1 MKRQRLGISA
11 IAIFAAVSSGLAIA
25 PLTSVAVAAAKF
37 CAVGSSYGG
46 TTITWTGKGNGH
58 SWSDAANWSPSTVP
72 DGHQTPATYQT
83 QYVCIGDNKGGG
95 SAKVSIAGTQ
105 AFHVAGVDVGQGAE
119 LTIKPG
125 GRLFLGANTGT
136 ATSASSVDKHSTLV
150 LDASTLGGN
159 SPLTVAGTLKW
170 TGDIVKAHKTVTT
183 QTSSECVFDPSI
195 SACPGDTTPGG
206 GKTTIAVGGKM
217 LVNGV
222 KFGGADLTDGR
233 VIDNFG
239 TVTFTDF
246 GYVAMNNGT
255 SWTDEP
261 HSTVKFDGL
270 GGIYRG
276 ASGAGGAPKL
286 HQHGALVRNGTGS
299 NVVVVGVPVTFG
311 KGKSHVKITRGSLV
325 LNRTATPKAP
335 VGRGSGYGVG
345 SCKLVKVAL
354 CKQPAA
360 TAGVPQVAFLGT
372 SKEAGSPKI
381 SQISVSLINAP
392 AKLHGHAVLGQAVQV
407 VAPHEKTTH
416 SSHLTFSYDA
426 TTAGLTSSI
435 KAKVYRGSHAITL
448 CAVHGLTALNTSC
461 IVSEK
466 VAHGGAATKGDLTII
481 VITIQPKARWIVT
494 R

>member
-1 MKRQRLGISA
+1 MKRQRLSLTA
-11 IAIFAAVSSGLAIA
+11 VALFAAVSSGLAIA
-25 PLTSVAVAAAKF
+25 PLTSAAGAPSGF
-37 CAVGSSYGG
+37 CAVGKNYGG

-58 SWSDAANWSPSTVP
+58 SWTDSANWSPNTVP
-72 DGHQTPATYQT
+72 DVGQTQARYQT
-83 QYVCIGDNKGGG
+83 QYVCIGDNKGGS
-95 SAKVSIAGTQ
+95 SAKVSIAGTDS
-105 AFHVAGVDVGQGAE
+105 FHVAGIDVGQGAV

-125 GRLFLGANTGT
+125 GRLFLGANNGT
-136 ATSASSVDKHSTLV
+136 ATTASSVDKKSTLV

-159 SPLTVAGTLKW
+159 SPLTVSGTLKW
-170 TGDIVKAHKTVTT
+170 TGDIVKNHKTVTT
-183 QTSSECVFDPSI
+183 QTSSECVFDPTI
-195 SACPGDTTPGG
+195 SACPGETTPGG

-246 GYVAMNNGT
+246 GYVAMNNG
-255 SWTDEP
+255 SHWTDEA
-261 HSTVKFDGL
+261 HSTINFDGV

-276 ASGAGGAPKL
+276 ATGAGGAPKL
-286 HQHGALVRNGTGS
+286 VQHGALVRNGTGT
-299 NVVVVGVPVTFG
+299 NVVVVGVPVSFG
-311 KGKSHVKITRGSLV
+311 KGKTHVKITHGWLV
-325 LNRTATPKAP
+325 LDRAATPKAQ
-335 VGRGSGYGVG
+335 VRRGSGYGVG
-345 SCKLVKVAL
+345 SCKLVKVAV

-372 SKEAGSPKI
+372 SKEAGSPKV
-381 SQISVSLINAP
+381 SKISVSLVNGP
-392 AKLHGHAVLGQAVQV
+392 AKLHGHQVLGQAVQV

-426 TTAGLTSSI
+426 TTAGVTSSV
-435 KAKVYRGSHAITL
+435 KPKVYRGTHAITL

-481 VITIQPKARWIVT
+481 VITIQPEARWIVT
-494 R
+494 G